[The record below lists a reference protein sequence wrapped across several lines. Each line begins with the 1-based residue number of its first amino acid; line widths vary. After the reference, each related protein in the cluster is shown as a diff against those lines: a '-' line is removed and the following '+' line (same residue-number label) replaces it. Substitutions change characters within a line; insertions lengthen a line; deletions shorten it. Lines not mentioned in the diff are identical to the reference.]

1 MLNFID
7 TDSKN
12 KIQSSQVIL
21 DLQGLSLCSHRTP
34 HSLILGAVK
43 ELVENSLDAGST
55 TIEVSF
61 NNFGFNELKVIDNGN
76 GIDDASF
83 STLTKKHFTSKLSH
97 FDDLCNL
104 SSFGFRG
111 EALSSLCSVS
121 KTLDCLTATQATSPK
136 ATKVSFDNK
145 GDIVD
150 LKQNIPRQKG
160 TTFSLS
166 TLFHNLPVRRR
177 EFEKNLKRE
186 YSKAINLM
194 QSYALCPLHTNIKFI
209 VTNINKANKK
219 SVIFQTTG
227 NNSLASSIASVF
239 GSSANQSLIPLS
251 LDLPVE
257 IDSALANRENVDTTS
272 FTVYLNGSISKP
284 LLGHGRSTSDRQY
297 FYVNGRPCVLPKVAK
312 SINLIFKSFN
322 NQAFP
327 FIVADF
333 KIPTDAYDV
342 NITPDKRTI
351 FLHFESSLIDSLKYH
366 LNSFF
371 EPFRGH
377 FAINKP
383 TPILTQSFVHKASID
398 TQDSGPTP
406 QDKSHES
413 ESRTAM
419 ANERVEEESNSRH
432 NEVLQQ
438 EYKISNIGLE
448 ASDVTQNIS
457 VVEKVGDAVEK
468 ASEIDEEASDIS
480 DQKEE
485 PQGSS
490 QINTRHASWASE
502 VFSGVDE
509 VDRHMPKR
517 RRTETELEVCVDG
530 EETANDPESGSF
542 KTQKLNDHDET
553 RTHEAMQVD
562 SSNNNDTPAIND
574 ISSDDEPNFFKQS
587 LSIDIDHLRQ
597 HWQSKVRPK
606 NTADLQPTI
615 ETDLKGLDNAGL
627 ENTENFEA
635 AEQALSRLLH
645 KSDFENLQVIGQFN
659 LGFLIVKRSAINII
673 GREEND
679 LFIVDQ
685 HAADEKYNFET
696 LQLTSRIQTQKLIR
710 WDTMYFT
717 AYTYISLDLVHSI

>member
-21 DLQGLSLCSHRTP
+21 DLQGLSLCFQGIP
-34 HSLILGAVK
+34 HSIILGAVK
-43 ELVENSLDAGST
+43 ELVENSLDADST

-136 ATKVSFDNK
+136 ASKISFDNK

-227 NNSLASSIASVF
+227 NKSLASSIASVF
-239 GSSANQSLIPLS
+239 GTSANQSLIPLS

-257 IDSALANRENVDTTS
+257 IDNALAKRENVDTTS

-297 FYVNGRPCVLPKVAK
+297 YYVNGRPCVLPKVAK

-322 NQAFP
+322 NQSFP

-383 TPILTQSFVHKASID
+383 TPILTQSFVHKAGTD
-398 TQDSGPTP
+398 TQDSDSSP
-406 QDKSHES
+406 QDKLYES
-413 ESRTAM
+413 DSRIAI
-419 ANERVEEESNSRH
+419 ADERFEEKSKSGH

-438 EYKISNIGLE
+438 GYKISNIGLE
-448 ASDVTQNIS
+448 ASNIPQDIS
-457 VVEKVGDAVEK
+457 VVENVEDAVEK

-480 DQKEE
+480 EQKKE
-485 PQGSS
+485 PQVSS

-502 VFSGVDE
+502 VFSD
-509 VDRHMPKR
+509 DDAIDNRIPKR
-517 RRTETELEVCVDG
+517 RRTETELEVLIDDM
-530 EETANDPESGSF
+530 ETANDPESGSF
-542 KTQKLNDHDET
+542 ETQELNDHNET
-553 RTHEAMQVD
+553 RSHEAMQVYI
-562 SSNNNDTPAIND
+562 SNDNNTTAMND
-574 ISSDDEPNFFKQS
+574 ISSDDEPNFFKQC

-597 HWQSKVRPK
+597 HWQNKVSRK
-606 NTADLQPTI
+606 NTTHLGPAF

-627 ENTENFEA
+627 ENTEDFKA

-659 LGFLIVKRSAINII
+659 LGFLIVKRRATNII

-679 LFIVDQ
+679 LFIIDQ

-696 LQLTSRIQTQKLIR
+696 LQLTSRIHTQKLIK
-710 WDTMYFT
+710 WDNMYST
-717 AYTYISLDLVHSI
+717 V